1 MALRAAERGTRGEPI
16 MRDSVLATPRHD
28 LRAVSTDLTLAERS
42 ALLTALAP
50 RQLCAPLRA
59 ARRVLRRFLEP
70 IEDAALTL
78 GLSQSAREKVQ
89 RNVLQGM
96 LKCAKRVKTNSRF
109 GECRTRKTVAFVQ

>member
-1 MALRAAERGTRGEPI
+1 